1 MLNENKCHGFSS
13 AVLIVK
19 VRKQTNPDVNVETPA
34 GWRGTSEG
42 SENETIKRFKAVG
55 KDLYRVPPFL
65 YFSLNL
71 SVSLAYT
78 LFQPR
83 CLSLSPSH
91 HQSLSSL
98 HSLCDYNKIKRHHL
112 DGN

>member
-1 MLNENKCHGFSS
+1 MLNEKKCHGFSS

-83 CLSLSPSH
+83 CLSLSL
-91 HQSLSSL
+91 SLSSSI
-98 HSLCDYNKIKRHHL
+98 SLFPSFTL
-112 DGN
+112 